1 MCKFYTYFNWVFR
14 SKFTTLLFVLIIKPK
29 ELLLLA
35 RLLNGFIL
43 PFALAIM
50 LIGSRKITILKQ
62 YTYPI
67 WIQLSGWI
75 VVILMGTM
83 SVFAVIEKIKGE

>member
-1 MCKFYTYFNWVFR
+1 
-14 SKFTTLLFVLIIKPK
+14 
-29 ELLLLA
+29 
-35 RLLNGFIL
+35 
-43 PFALAIM
+43 M
-50 LIGSRKITILKQ
+50 LIASRKITILKQ

-83 SVFAVIEKIKGE
+83 SLFAVIEKIKGE